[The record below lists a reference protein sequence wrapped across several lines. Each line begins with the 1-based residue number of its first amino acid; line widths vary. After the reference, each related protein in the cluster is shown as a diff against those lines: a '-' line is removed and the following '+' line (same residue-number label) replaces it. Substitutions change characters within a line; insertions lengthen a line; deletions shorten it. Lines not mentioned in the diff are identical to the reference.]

1 MTTMA
6 STMAMCLS
14 FSPPHWAS
22 HPDANCEDKCVT
34 AGHCCVGANSG
45 CQKPSCA
52 MGCLAAD
59 YPTSEATCNATCV
72 AAGGKNPGSSQCSYA
87 LPKSNI
93 TFEVCAACIAT

>member
-1 MTTMA
+1 MTCA
-6 STMAMCLS
+6 ALLS
-14 FSPPHWAS
+14 AALLAFSPPNWAS
-22 HPDANCEDKCVT
+22 HPDATCEDKCAT

-52 MGCLAAD
+52 MGCIAAD
-59 YPTSEATCNATCV
+59 HTTSEAACNATCV

-93 TFEVCAACIAT
+93 TFEVRAACIAT